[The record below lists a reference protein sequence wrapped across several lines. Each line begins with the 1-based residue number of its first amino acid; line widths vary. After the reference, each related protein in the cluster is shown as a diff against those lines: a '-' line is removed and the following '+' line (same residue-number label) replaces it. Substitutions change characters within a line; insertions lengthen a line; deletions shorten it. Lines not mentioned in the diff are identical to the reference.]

1 MVKHLILM
9 TIMKKKIKK
18 IIIVLSLIKYIGL
31 YFYISL
37 FAHDGENTIPELN
50 EQILIITRDENEA
63 TNNFYESML
72 SISVLNI
79 CLNDNTMVVSAKQN
93 YPGITREQSK
103 QIRFRRID
111 ENYIN
116 SENIFLEKL

>member
-1 MVKHLILM
+1 M

-50 EQILIITRDENEA
+50 EQILMIARDENEA

-72 SISVLNI
+72 SMSVLNI

-93 YPGITREQSK
+93 YSGITREQSK